1 MVVHVGLGSRVL
13 ALLDPV
19 SLDRLVGN
27 LLSSAKLLCKGSR
40 RLATRITMQEKV
52 TRLGNAGELTGHMA
66 IDELE
71 LIKPPSAP
79 GLEFGQL

>member
-13 ALLDPV
+13 PLLDPV

-40 RLATRITMQEKV
+40 RLATRIIMQEKDSV
-52 TRLGNAGELTGHMA
+52 R
-66 IDELE
+66 
-71 LIKPPSAP
+71 
-79 GLEFGQL
+79 